1 MPAGGAPPTGL
12 TVGLAGEF
20 TVRRDGAEL
29 PPGAVGSR
37 KARQLLKLLAVH
49 RGSRVGV
56 DRICAVLW
64 GDAAP
69 QRPAENVATLV
80 SRLRGLLGADVVAGD
95 RGGYRLGDGVV
106 VDLDIAADHVAEARR
121 RSAAGEPAL
130 ALAAAIAAV
139 DLLAAA
145 TALGEEPDADWAE
158 PARIQLAQRLAA
170 ARRVGGQAAIDLG
183 DFDTAVAL
191 GSLSIV
197 DDPYDESAHLLVM
210 RAEAA
215 AGRGARA
222 LAHYERLRDQLAD
235 ELGVDP
241 GPALRELHLALL
253 REETPVAPGGAE
265 PVVAPG
271 ESALLGRD
279 RELARLSA
287 LWNDAAAGR
296 PSLVLLA
303 GEAGIGKTRLA
314 TELAAIARRTGGTV
328 LSARCYET
336 ERSLFLQPFVEA
348 LGQHA
353 ARTSG
358 AVLRQLAGDGGP
370 ELALLIPELAGP
382 YGSVTPPSQE
392 RLGPDIQLA
401 RVYRAVAQYVYRLA
415 GQPVLLILDDLHQ
428 AGLSTVELLH
438 YLVRQAGATRLMV
451 LATIRAEEGAAALAA
466 LASVAHTVDLG
477 PLPAE
482 AVGELARAAGHGDL
496 AASIV
501 ARTGGH
507 AFFVV
512 ETLRALA
519 SGETGVPAS
528 LTAAVLARVRRSGR
542 DVEDLLRGAAV
553 LGAAIDPDLLARLL
567 DITPS
572 AAVARCEAALAARL
586 LVVADRAYEFA
597 NDLLRE
603 VLYASLPEPTRVA
616 LHRRAADLLS
626 TRPEALAPHA
636 AAAGDTARAA
646 RAWLL
651 AGEEAARRLAAADG
665 DALLTYAVDAAEAA
679 GDLEVVGRALLARGR
694 LREIGSRFEAA
705 QADITAAADVAHRAG
720 DRRLEM
726 LARHALGGDTQVALG
741 LSIEDSQAHLRMGLQ
756 IAGTLGDRAA
766 EAALLA
772 RLAIVSTNRLAFS
785 DALDFAQ
792 RAVRVGRASGDERA
806 LMAALD
812 GMKTVFAYL
821 GEVQP
826 LQIVLTELMPLLRNH
841 GELQV
846 LMWAVQEAGF
856 IPLAAGDWD
865 AALASFDEA
874 LEISRRVGARAFEGW
889 FLAHTGWTHRL
900 AGDLHLAVR
909 AGRHA
914 LDLTADASHVWCRAA
929 AGGFL
934 AVTLIEQG
942 RRDEAAELLATA
954 LGYATRDRGEA
965 YLLRCLGAQALATG
979 SHEIAEEGDRL
990 LETVR
995 MPAGAA
1001 WIPGVDAYLC
1011 LGRAFVEQGEPE
1023 RAAAIV
1029 KPLAEAADRT
1039 GWIWV
1044 RDACAALTV

>member
-1 MPAGGAPPTGL
+1 MTAAGAPPAGL
-12 TVGLAGEF
+12 TLCLAGEF

-29 PPGAVGSR
+29 PASAVGSR

-49 RGSRVGV
+49 RGSRVSI
-56 DRICAVLW
+56 DRICSVLW
-64 GDAAP
+64 GDGAP

-80 SRLRGLLGADVVAGD
+80 SRLRGLLGAEVVVGD
-95 RGGYRLGDGVV
+95 RGGYRLGGAVA
-106 VDLDIAADHVAEARR
+106 VDLDVADDHIVEARR
-121 RSAAGEPAL
+121 RAAAGEPAL
-130 ALAAAIAAV
+130 ALAAANAAV

-145 TALGEEPDADWAE
+145 TALSEEPDADWAE
-158 PARIQLAQRLAA
+158 PARVHLARQLAA
-170 ARRVGGQAAIDLG
+170 ARRVGGRAAFDLG
-183 DFDTAVAL
+183 DFDTAIAL

-197 DDPYDESAHLLVM
+197 DDPFDESAHQLVM

-215 AGRGARA
+215 AGRSARA
-222 LAHYERLRDQLAD
+222 LAHYERLRDQLAE
-235 ELGVDP
+235 ELGADP

-253 REETPVAPGGAE
+253 REEAPAATPAPVPSAGLA
-265 PVVAPG
+265 

-279 RELARLSA
+279 RELARLTA

-296 PSLVLLA
+296 PNLVLLV

-314 TELAAIARRTGGTV
+314 AELVAMARRTGGTV

-370 ELALLIPELAGP
+370 VLAPLIPELALAGP
-382 YGSVTPPSQE
+382 TSPEQLSPE
-392 RLGPDIQLA
+392 IQLS
-401 RVYRAVAQYVYRLA
+401 RVYRAVSQYLYRLA
-415 GQPVLLILDDLHQ
+415 GQPVLLVLDDLHQ

-438 YLVRQAGATRLMV
+438 YLSRQAGAARLLV
-451 LATIRAEEGAAALAA
+451 VATIRADEGAQALAA
-466 LASVAHTVDLG
+466 LTPVAHAVEIG
-477 PLPAE
+477 PLPAD

-496 AASIV
+496 ADSIV

-519 SGETGVPAS
+519 AGESGVPAS

-542 DVEDLLRGAAV
+542 DIEELLRAAAV
-553 LGAAIDPDLLARLL
+553 LGAAIDPDLLARLI
-567 DITPS
+567 DTTAA
-572 AAVARCEAALAARL
+572 AAVQRCETALAAGL

-651 AGEEAARRLAAADG
+651 AGEEATRRLAAADG
-665 DALLTYAVDAAEAA
+665 DALLTHALDAAEAA
-679 GDLEVVGRALLARGR
+679 GDLEVIGRALLARGR

-705 QADITAAADVAHRAG
+705 QADITAAAEVAQRAG

-726 LARHALGGDTQVALG
+726 LARHALGGDTHVALG
-741 LSIEDSQAHLRMGLQ
+741 LSIEDSQAHLQTGLQ

-785 DALDFAQ
+785 DALGFAQ
-792 RAVRVGRASGDERA
+792 RAVRAGRTSGDERA

-821 GEVQP
+821 GEVDP
-826 LQIVLTELMPLLRNH
+826 LQVVLTELMPLLRNH

-846 LMWAVQEAGF
+846 LQWAVQEAGF

-865 AALASFDEA
+865 AALTCFDEA

-900 AGDLHLAVR
+900 AGDLDLAER
-909 AGRHA
+909 TGRQA
-914 LDLTADASHVWCRAA
+914 LDLTEDASHVWCRAA

-942 RRDEAAELLATA
+942 RRSEAAELLATA
-954 LGYATRDRGEA
+954 RGYATRGRGEA
-965 YLLRCLGAQALATG
+965 YLLRCLGPQALATG
-979 SHEIAEEGDRL
+979 SAEIAQEGDRL
-990 LETVR
+990 LGTVR
-995 MPAGAA
+995 LPAGAA
-1001 WIPGVDAYLC
+1001 WIPGADAYLC
-1011 LGRAFVEQGEPE
+1011 LGRAFIELGEPE
-1023 RAAAIV
+1023 RAAAMLN
-1029 KPLAEAADRT
+1029 PLAEAADRT
-1039 GWIWV
+1039 GWSWV
-1044 RDACAALTV
+1044 RDACAALTG